1 MRVAAFLCL
10 LGGAAGA
17 GPLADAMLTAEL
29 SRNYDADLLAKAVA
43 SPDPADRLAAARC
56 LGRLKDPRGIGWL
69 VTLLGDPAAPV
80 RRSALFA
87 LGQVG
92 TADVVIPLR
101 SALPRLPASEL
112 PFGLEALGKTKDP
125 RVVAD
130 IAFRLRHDDAD
141 ARGRAALAL
150 ARAGD
155 FGATQDVFAAL
166 TKETDPEVRW
176 RLVYAMWILIRER
189 ARRDGKPVAAPAE
202 WAAILNEASAPER
215 PFDERVFA
223 LRGLAQIEGQRAVLV
238 ERFKDPDARIVVEA
252 LRGTAKPFDNG
263 TAALVA
269 PLCGH
274 EDVLVREEALEN
286 LAAGGAEAA
295 DLVAGA
301 RLDDEPRLG
310 ARARVVLAAAGR
322 DPAPLPEGTPEDL
335 AEETAWRIAGHL
347 PARMPAALPKTVR
360 GQVAAAESCGQAGVP
375 IAKAVEIL
383 LELLFADDFAV
394 RSTAVTSLA
403 TRGAKD
409 QAPAIVAAAR
419 ASKEMD
425 VRIEAATALGTLGV
439 MDDWLAEAAAGDPEV
454 AVRAAARDGLKKLGR
469 PVPPGPPLSGFRLH
483 GHDTLGVRAAADA
496 LEGARL
502 VLETTR
508 GTIVIRLH
516 PDSAPAHCVNV
527 AALAGQGFYDGLTW
541 HRVVADFVI
550 QGGCPRGDG
559 SGTGGVVLPDEIG
572 QRPYVRGTVGMPK
585 GIDDTGGCQIF
596 ITHLPTPHL
605 DGRYTVFGQVVEG
618 FAAVDAIRI
627 GDRIVKAKVE
637 LAGE

>member
-1 MRVAAFLCL
+1 VRLLAFVCL
-10 LGGAAGA
+10 FGGAAGA
-17 GPLADAMLTAEL
+17 GPLADALLTIEL
-29 SRNYDADLLAKAVA
+29 SRNYDAEILAKAVA
-43 SPDPADRLAAARC
+43 SPDPADRQAAARC
-56 LGRLKDPRGIGWL
+56 LGRLKDPRGLTGL
-69 VTLLGDPAAPV
+69 VRLLGDPAAPV

-87 LGQVG
+87 LGQIG
-92 TADVVIPLR
+92 TAEVVIPLR
-101 SALPRLPASEL
+101 SALSRLPATEL
-112 PFGLEALGKTKDP
+112 PFALEALGKTKDP

-130 IAFRLRHDDAD
+130 IARHLRHEDAD
-141 ARGRAALAL
+141 VRGRAALAL
-150 ARAGD
+150 ARAAD
-155 FGATQDVFAAL
+155 FGATQDVYAAL
-166 TKETDPEVRW
+166 TKETDLEARW

-202 WAAILNEASAPER
+202 WTAILREASAPER

-223 LRGLAQIEGQRAVLV
+223 LRGLGQIEGQRTFLV
-238 ERFKDPDARIVVEA
+238 ERFTDPDARIVVEA
-252 LRGTAKPFDNG
+252 LRGTAKPFDKD
-263 TAALVA
+263 TARRVA
-269 PLCGH
+269 ELCGH
-274 EDVLVREEALEN
+274 ADVLVREEALEN
-286 LAAGGAEAA
+286 LAAGGKEAA

-310 ARARVVLAAAGR
+310 ARARAVLAAAGR
-322 DPAPLPEGTPEDL
+322 DPAPLPAGTPEDL
-335 AEETAWRIAGHL
+335 VEETAWRIAAHL

-360 GQVAAAESCGQAGVP
+360 GQVAAAEACGQEGVP
-375 IAKAVEIL
+375 MAKAVEIL
-383 LELLFADDFAV
+383 LELLRAQDFTV

-409 QAPAIVAAAR
+409 QAAAMVAAAR
-419 ASKEMD
+419 ASKDMD
-425 VRIEAATALGTLGV
+425 VRIEAATALATLGV
-439 MDDWLAEAAAGDPEV
+439 ADDWLVEAATADPEN
-454 AVRAAARDGLKKLGR
+454 AVRASARDALKKLGR
-469 PVPPGPPLSGFRLH
+469 LVPPGPPPSGFRLH
-483 GHDTLGVRAAADA
+483 GHDALGVRAAADA

-508 GTIVIRLH
+508 GTIVIRLY
-516 PDSAPAHCVNV
+516 PDSAPAHCVNI
-527 AALAGQGFYDGLTW
+527 AALAGEGFYDGLTW
-541 HRVVADFVI
+541 HRVVAEFVI

>member
-1 MRVAAFLCL
+1 MRLLAFLCL

-17 GPLADAMLTAEL
+17 GPLSDALLTAEL
-29 SRNYDADLLAKAVA
+29 SRNYDEGVLAKAVA
-43 SPDPADRLAAARC
+43 SPDPADRQAAARC
-56 LGRLKDPRGIGWL
+56 LGRLKDPRGLASL
-69 VTLLGDPAAPV
+69 VKLLDDPAAPV

-87 LGQVG
+87 LGQIG
-92 TADVVIPLR
+92 TAEVVIPLR
-101 SALPRLPASEL
+101 SALPRLLASEL
-112 PFGLEALGKTKDP
+112 PFALEALGKTKDP

-130 IAFRLRHDDAD
+130 VARHLRDDDAGVR
-141 ARGRAALAL
+141 ARAALAL

-155 FGATQDVFAAL
+155 FGAAQDVFAAL
-166 TKETDPEVRW
+166 TKEADPEARW
-176 RLVYAMWILIRER
+176 RLVYAMFILVRER
-189 ARRDGKPVAAPAE
+189 ARRDGKQVAAPTE
-202 WAAILNEASAPER
+202 WTALLREAAATGR
-215 PFDERVFA
+215 PLDERIFA
-223 LRGLAQIEGQRAVLV
+223 LRALGQIEGQRSFLV
-238 ERFKDPDARIVVEA
+238 ERFADPDARIVVET
-252 LRGTAKPFDNG
+252 LRATAKPFDRETG
-263 TAALVA
+263 MFAASA
-269 PLCGH
+269 CTQD
-274 EDVLVREEALEN
+274 DVLVREEAWEH
-286 LAAGGAEAA
+286 LAAGGR
-295 DLVAGA
+295 DA
-301 RLDDEPRLG
+301 RAVLPPTWPDEEPRLL
-310 ARARVVLAAAGR
+310 ARTRVVLAAAGGS
-322 DPAPLPEGTPEDL
+322 PEPLPAGIADDL
-335 AEETAWRIAGHL
+335 REETDWRIAAHL
-347 PARMPAALPKTVR
+347 PGRMPAALPKTVR
-360 GQVAAAESCGQAGVP
+360 GQVAAAEACGQEGVP

-383 LELLFADDFAV
+383 LELLRAEDFAV

-409 QAPAIVAAAR
+409 QVPAIVAAAR

-425 VRIEAATALGTLGV
+425 VRIEAAIALGTLGV
-439 MDDWLAEAAAGDPEV
+439 ADDWLAEAAAGDPEV
-454 AVRAAARDGLKKLGR
+454 AVRAAARDALKKLGR
-469 PVPPGPPLSGFRLH
+469 PVPQGPPLSGFRLH
-483 GHDTLGVRAAADA
+483 GHDALGVRAAADA

-502 VLETTR
+502 VLETTK

-527 AALAGQGFYDGLTW
+527 AALAGEGFYDGLAW

-559 SGTGGVVLPDEIG
+559 SGSGGVVLPDEIG
-572 QRPYVRGTVGMPK
+572 QRPYVRGAVGMPK